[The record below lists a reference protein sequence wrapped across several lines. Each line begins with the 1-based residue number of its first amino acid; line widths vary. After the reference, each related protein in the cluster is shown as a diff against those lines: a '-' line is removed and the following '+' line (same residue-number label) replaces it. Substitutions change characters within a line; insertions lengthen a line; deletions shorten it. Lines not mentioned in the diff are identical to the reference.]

1 MLVAPAGRPLQPLC
15 GDAAPHHPHLQPRLL
30 AACLALPAR
39 LQVKI
44 LRADRDVYAA
54 EIEGKEGNKLLMKIG
69 PGDFNPRG
77 DDWSIADCGQG
88 WSVWEGKA
96 APAPAPAA
104 RPAAA
109 PRKRAAA
116 SKAAAAASKPVE
128 QSEQ

>member
-1 MLVAPAGRPLQPLC
+1 MQLPITLTSSPACSL
-15 GDAAPHHPHLQPRLL
+15 
-30 AACLALPAR
+30 LALPAR

-116 SKAAAAASKPVE
+116 SKSAAAASKPVE